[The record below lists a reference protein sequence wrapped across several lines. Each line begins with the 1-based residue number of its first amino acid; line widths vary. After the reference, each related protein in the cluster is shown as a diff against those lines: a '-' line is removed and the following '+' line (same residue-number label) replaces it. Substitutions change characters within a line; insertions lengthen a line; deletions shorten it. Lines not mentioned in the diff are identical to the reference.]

1 MIESIIKYSEFTCG
15 IILLIFAFIQ
25 ITYRNRQFIN
35 YNIAGLYFCLSY
47 VILSLW
53 TFKSGIIF
61 YIPWLM
67 YTDITAAFAIGPFV
81 YFYLKAVLGCKT
93 KIDKFYLLHFIPAL
107 IVIILI
113 VTNNI
118 VNNSFLRYYSK
129 NPSVYPVYNLSLVVR
144 WIDFISNFY
153 MITYFAAAIKNIYLY
168 LKKGNYKQAGELL
181 TIFYYMFFILLFS
194 FMMILANIIGSSL
207 LNITAIYLLT
217 LAGVWYFIFCFR
229 NPEFTQKAIK
239 EAKTLRYENSMVN
252 GISTDVVLERLD
264 ELMNEEKIYI
274 DYELTLPKLSEYLM
288 VTPHQM
294 SKILNSGRK
303 MNFRTLVNSYRVKE
317 SMQQMAQH
325 PEKTILEIA
334 LASGFNSK
342 SSFNSVF
349 LKSTGKTPSD
359 YRESLKNQDFQ

>member
-15 IILLIFAFIQ
+15 IVLSIFALIQ
-25 ITYRNRQFIN
+25 ITYKNRQFIN

-61 YIPWLM
+61 YVPWLM
-67 YTDITAAFAIGPFV
+67 YTDITAAYAIGPFV
-81 YFYLKAVLGCKT
+81 YFYLRTVTGYKT
-93 KIDKFYLLHFIPAL
+93 KIDRRYLLHFIPGFVMFTL
-107 IVIILI
+107 IVI
-113 VTNNI
+113 NNI
-118 VNNSFLRYYSK
+118 SNDSLLLYYRA
-129 NPSVYPVYNLSLVVR
+129 NPSPYPVYNLSPVVR
-144 WIDFISNFY
+144 IVDFISNFY
-153 MITYFAAAIKNIYLY
+153 MIAYFIAATKNIRIY
-168 LKKGNYKQAGELL
+168 LKKGNHKQAAELQTL
-181 TIFYYMFFILLFS
+181 LYYMFFILLFS
-194 FMMILANIIGSSL
+194 LMMITANITGSSM

-217 LAGVWYFIFCFR
+217 LAGLWYFIFSFR

-239 EAKTLRYENSMVN
+239 EAKILRYENSMLN
-252 GISTDVVLERLD
+252 GVDADIVLQRLD
-264 ELMNEEKIYI
+264 DLMNEERIYI
-274 DYELTLPKLSEYLM
+274 DYELTLPRLSEYLM

-294 SKILNSGRK
+294 SKILNSRCK

-317 SMQQMAQH
+317 SIQQMAEH

-349 LKSTGKTPSD
+349 LKSTGKPPSD
-359 YRESLKNQDFQ
+359 FRESLK